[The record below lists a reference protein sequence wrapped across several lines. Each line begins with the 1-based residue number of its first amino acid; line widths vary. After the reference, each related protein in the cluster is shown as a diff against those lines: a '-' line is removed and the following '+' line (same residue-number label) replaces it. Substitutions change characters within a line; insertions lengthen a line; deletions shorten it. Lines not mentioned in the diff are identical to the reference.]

1 MLATDVSQFT
11 RLARGE
17 VILDPAL
24 SYDGTTPVQ
33 VRARWSEGRLDF
45 SDDGGAVTAA
55 GIDPASLVFPGRIVI
70 GECSVNVTRHG
81 VVWLPGFA
89 RSSDQWL
96 AKLPEL
102 VAKGSLALYDALLE
116 LDD

>member
-1 MLATDVSQFT
+1 VP
-11 RLARGE
+11 RGT
-17 VILDPAL
+17 PAE
-24 SYDGTTPVQ
+24 P
-33 VRARWSEGRLDF
+33 RARKREGRFDF
-45 SDDGGAVTAA
+45 SDDGGAIAAA
-55 GIDPASLVFPGRIVI
+55 GVDPASLVFPDRIAI
-70 GECSVNVTRHG
+70 EECSVNVTRQG
-81 VVWLPGFA
+81 VVWLPAFA